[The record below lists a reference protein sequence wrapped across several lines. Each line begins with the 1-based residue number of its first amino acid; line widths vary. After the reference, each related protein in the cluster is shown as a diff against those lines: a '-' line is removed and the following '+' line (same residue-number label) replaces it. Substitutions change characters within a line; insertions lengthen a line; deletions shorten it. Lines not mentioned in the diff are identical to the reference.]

1 MSQPTVVAGSSINR
15 GQPGSLGFDA
25 FVGDSGRG
33 VFVMCDGANSCP
45 DSGRAAQWLAEAL
58 SMDRRVGDGPG
69 GFEVSI
75 RALHLEMLDRFPQTA
90 ATVLALRAGHDGLS
104 LASVGDSRM
113 TMLTPSWWGW
123 GPWRIAWHM
132 PQDINAQGHPSQL
145 VGSEVLDR
153 VHLRH
158 VPAKGRWLVALMTDG
173 AAQAL
178 GDSHWSAMLRP
189 LGRQMPSIDD
199 LNYCCETMAQLAL
212 AQGCQDDISTAL
224 VMVRFD

>member
-1 MSQPTVVAGSSINR
+1 MKQPTIVAGSCINQ

-25 FVGDSGRG
+25 FAGDSRRG

-45 DSGRAAQWLAEAL
+45 DSGQAAQWLAEAL
-58 SMDRRVGDGPG
+58 AFDARVSESGL
-69 GFEVSI
+69 GFEPGI

-90 ATVLALRAGHDGLS
+90 ATVLAMRVDHEGLT

-113 TMLTPSWWGW
+113 TLLKPSWWGW
-123 GPWRIAWHM
+123 GPWRLAWHM

-145 VGSEVLDR
+145 VGSEVLDQ

-158 VPAKGRWLVALMTDG
+158 VTAKGRCLVALMTDG
-173 AAQAL
+173 AAHVIDEHELCNLLQ
-178 GDSHWSAMLRP
+178 P
-189 LGRQMPSIDD
+189 LGRQMPSADD
-199 LNYCCETMAQLAL
+199 LNYWCETMAHQAL
-212 AQGCQDDISTAL
+212 AQGCLDDISVAL